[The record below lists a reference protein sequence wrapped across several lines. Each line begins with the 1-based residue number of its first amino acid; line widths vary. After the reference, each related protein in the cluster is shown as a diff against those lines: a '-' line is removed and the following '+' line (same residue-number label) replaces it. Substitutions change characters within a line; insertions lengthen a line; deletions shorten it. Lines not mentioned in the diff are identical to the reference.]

1 MAGIILFI
9 FLAYLASSAM
19 GDDDSAKKVIVQDV
33 QLQEVKQEEKKEPP
47 PPPPPPK
54 PEPPKVEIT
63 KFTPP
68 KIVNQPSAD
77 FKIGRFYLITFNR
90 FSRTSIFNQ

>member
-1 MAGIILFI
+1 MMILIKTNTCTGCAVRGYKEAG
-9 FLAYLASSAM
+9 
-19 GDDDSAKKVIVQDV
+19 
-33 QLQEVKQEEKKEPP
+33 EKRPEPP

-68 KIVNQPSAD
+68 KIVKDEEVKSHLLPRKN
-77 FKIGRFYLITFNR
+77 
-90 FSRTSIFNQ
+90 